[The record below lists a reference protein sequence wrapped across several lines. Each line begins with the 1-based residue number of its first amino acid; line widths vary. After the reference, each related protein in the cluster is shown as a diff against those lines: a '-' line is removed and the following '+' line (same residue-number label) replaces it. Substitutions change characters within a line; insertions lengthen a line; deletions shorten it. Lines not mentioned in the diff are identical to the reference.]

1 MLQNLPRRMKME
13 KNQEKR
19 VYMLVLTG
27 GPCGGKTT
35 GQARLSTFFENLG
48 WKVFRVPE
56 AASILLSGGVK
67 FSELTRKEALKFQE
81 NLVRT
86 MLQLENTYYELAKG
100 HVRKENA
107 RGCLIICDRGIMDA
121 GAYIPKEDWERLL
134 TENAWNTIELR
145 DNRYNQIIHMV
156 SAANGAEDF
165 YSVEGHSCRS
175 EDVGLARELDYKAAA
190 AWVGHPYFDVIDNS
204 TDFETKIKRMISSVC
219 QKVGIDTGDRLLTT
233 SKKVK
238 FHVLGPLPPDSAFPP
253 FQDFDVEHHYLQS
266 TSGRVQARL
275 RKRGQKGHWSYIH
288 TIRRPHPNGQYV
300 EVKTQMTAR
309 DYNNLLNQADDAHF
323 KIIKTRRCFL
333 VNNQYFQLDIYK
345 EPCHAR
351 CLGLMLL
358 ETYTSLEG
366 KALEDC
372 LPKFLNINK
381 EVTGDPNYSMFN
393 LSLREEW
400 DRTQKFCRSLHDDG
414 EVHKKTNGCSIPYMN
429 GNKTGAI

>member
-1 MLQNLPRRMKME
+1 MGYLSLLYVLQ
-13 KNQEKR
+13 
-19 VYMLVLTG
+19 
-27 GPCGGKTT
+27 
-35 GQARLSTFFENLG
+35 
-48 WKVFRVPE
+48 
-56 AASILLSGGVK
+56 
-67 FSELTRKEALKFQE
+67 
-81 NLVRT
+81 
-86 MLQLENTYYELAKG
+86 
-100 HVRKENA
+100 
-107 RGCLIICDRGIMDA
+107 
-121 GAYIPKEDWERLL
+121 
-134 TENAWNTIELR
+134 
-145 DNRYNQIIHMV
+145 
-156 SAANGAEDF
+156 
-165 YSVEGHSCRS
+165 GHSCRS

-238 FHVLGPLPPDSAFPP
+238 FHGELSRFFETDAAPLISQTRQRRIWGKIWGEQCFFSVFAVLGPLPPDSAFPP

-351 CLGLMLL
+351 
-358 ETYTSLEG
+358 
-366 KALEDC
+366 
-372 LPKFLNINK
+372 
-381 EVTGDPNYSMFN
+381 
-393 LSLREEW
+393 
-400 DRTQKFCRSLHDDG
+400 
-414 EVHKKTNGCSIPYMN
+414 
-429 GNKTGAI
+429 

>member
-1 MLQNLPRRMKME
+1 ME

-56 AASILLSGGVK
+56 AASVLLSGGVK

-81 NLVRT
+81 NLVKT

-100 HVRKENA
+100 HIRKQNA
-107 RGCLIICDRGIMDA
+107 RGCLIICDRGVMDA
-121 GAYIPKEDWERLL
+121 GAYISKDDWERLL
-134 TENAWNTIELR
+134 TENGWNTIEMR

-156 SAANGAEDF
+156 SAANGAEEF

-175 EDVGLARELDYKAAA
+175 EGVSLARDLDYKAAA

-233 SKKVK
+233 SKKLK
-238 FHVLGPLPPDSAFPP
+238 FHVLGPLPPDSAFPA
-253 FQDFDVEHHYLQS
+253 FQDFDVEHDYLLS
-266 TSGRVQARL
+266 TGSRVQARL

-309 DYNNLLNQADDAHF
+309 DYNNLLAQADASHF

-345 EPCHAR
+345 EPCHTR
-351 CLGLMLL
+351 CLGLILL

-372 LPKFLNINK
+372 LPKFLNIKK

-400 DRTQKFCRSLHDDG
+400 DSTQKFCRSLHDDG
-414 EVHKKTNGCSIPYMN
+414 EVHKKVNGCSNPYMN